1 MILEKVIKQGRKVL
15 KYLEEK
21 QRKREI
27 SERFGS
33 LLEDKRYFHR
43 LAVMYYFD
51 DEKEEDII
59 EDSIRYFKERRGQ
72 EKTLEDIKNYL
83 HTLVD
88 SIRNYGTT
96 DTFDALQIKLMVAKH
111 DITPEE
117 RKKNSIIELERHGYK
132 LAD

>member
-43 LAVMYYFD
+43 LAVMYYLD

>member
-96 DTFDALQIKLMVAKH
+96 NTFDALQIKLMVAKH

>member
-43 LAVMYYFD
+43 LAVMYYLD

-96 DTFDALQIKLMVAKH
+96 NTFDALQIKLMVAKH

>member
-43 LAVMYYFD
+43 LAVMYYLD

-72 EKTLEDIKNYL
+72 GKTPEDIKNYL